1 MSNGLL
7 LQVQR
12 KFFSLQIVH
21 PVGFLYLKL
30 SQGTFVFEAQND
42 MKSQA
47 KKKKK
52 KAKLK
57 AEGGCWKQENHS
69 LNSPGVDERD
79 SHKLQ
84 QRQRSTLL

>member
-7 LQVQR
+7 LQVQC

-21 PVGFLYLKL
+21 PVGFLYLKV

-47 KKKKK
+47 KKK

>member
-1 MSNGLL
+1 M
-7 LQVQR
+7 
-12 KFFSLQIVH
+12 
-21 PVGFLYLKL
+21 
-30 SQGTFVFEAQND
+30 FEAQND

-47 KKKKK
+47 KKK

-69 LNSPGVDERD
+69 LNSPGVDQRD

-84 QRQRSTLL
+84 QRQRSNDLFMLDQTSSYENIKISV

>member
-7 LQVQR
+7 FQVR
-12 KFFSLQIVH
+12 FKFFSLQIIH

-30 SQGTFVFEAQND
+30 SRGNSVFEAQND

-47 KKKKK
+47 KKK

-69 LNSPGVDERD
+69 LNSPGVDQRD